1 MDPITETKRK
11 VFRFYETILRFG
23 EPGYRVNISRILFRK
38 HRFPKRKPD
47 HLPTKIMFRGGGYV
61 KLRGCMQF
69 LKESKKWVLKVKQMD
84 IYWVVTPL
92 TRIFPDHN
100 KSNHILPFTFN

>member
-47 HLPTKIMFRGGGYV
+47 HLPTKIMFRGGGGMLNFGGVCSFLRRV
-61 KLRGCMQF
+61 KNG
-69 LKESKKWVLKVKQMD
+69 
-84 IYWVVTPL
+84 Y
-92 TRIFPDHN
+92 
-100 KSNHILPFTFN
+100 